1 MVVKTVK
8 ILKRC
13 IYASVRETTQAVAA
27 FHTRA
32 AAFGA
37 GLGCTAIESF
47 AVASLDIHSFG
58 AAAGIVLP
66 MLMPASAAADLKA
79 CASNV
84 VFIHY
89 RPSFLCV
96 LNSIL
101 CNKRKNVTKS
111 RKRKTA
117 CAVLSE
123 QWLVDSGQKDADFI
137 LSIQENS
144 YFFA

>member
-1 MVVKTVK
+1 MVIKTVK

-13 IYASVRETTQAVAA
+13 IYASVRETAQAVAA
-27 FHTRA
+27 LHTRA
-32 AAFGA
+32 AAVGA

-47 AVASLDIHSFG
+47 AVASLDTHSFG
-58 AAAGIVLP
+58 AATGIVFSV
-66 MLMPASAAADLKA
+66 MMSAGAAADLKA
-79 CASNV
+79 RASNII
-84 VFIHY
+84 FIHY
-89 RPSFLCV
+89 RPSFLYV

-123 QWLVDSGQKDADFI
+123 QWLVDSGQKDADCFWVI
-137 LSIQENS
+137 VLQKVC
-144 YFFA
+144 